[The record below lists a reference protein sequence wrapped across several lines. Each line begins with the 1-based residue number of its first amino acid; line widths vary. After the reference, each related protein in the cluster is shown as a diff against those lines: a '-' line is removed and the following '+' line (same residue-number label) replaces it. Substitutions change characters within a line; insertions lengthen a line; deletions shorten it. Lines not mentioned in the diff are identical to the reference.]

1 MRSGYQKKN
10 ETNNEVQSLIT
21 KMSNDEFER
30 KNQFLI
36 NGQKQTNLIESELW
50 DQDYPIER

>member
-36 NGQKQTNLIESELW
+36 NGQKQTNLIESEL
-50 DQDYPIER
+50 